1 MPKYRQMR
9 INDEMMKELSEI
21 VRSIKDP
28 RIKSSFISITA
39 VDCTPD
45 LKYAKIFYSVIT
57 KSEEE
62 KADIAKGFKSASG
75 FIRKQ
80 LAEKLNLRMTPE
92 LKFIFDESMAKGA
105 DITKLMKQVEEELRE
120 SDGDEQD
127 DENI

>member
-9 INDEMMKELSEI
+9 INDEMMKEVSEI

-28 RIKSSFISITA
+28 RIKSSFISITG

-45 LKYAKIFYSVIT
+45 LKYAKIYYSVIA

-62 KADIAKGFKSASG
+62 RSDIAKGFKSASG
-75 FIRKQ
+75 YIRKQ
-80 LAEKLNLRMTPE
+80 LAEHLNLRMTPE
-92 LKFIFDESMAKGA
+92 LKFISDGSMEKGA

-120 SDGDEQD
+120 IDDSERE